1 MIDYLEGKLVHKHSN
16 IAVIDISG
24 IGFKVNISLQ
34 CFDKLPEINSKLKLF
49 TILKPKEDD
58 IQLYGFIDKSERE
71 LFELITS
78 VSGIGQK
85 TGLLILSSVTP
96 NEFVKFIN
104 TENIIALQK
113 MQGIGKKT
121 AERLVFELK
130 DKVKTLSLYDQSSE
144 SSSEI
149 SSNKTHSEAIM
160 ALISLGYSKASAE
173 KAVSQA
179 TKELELSQ
187 QTVENL
193 IKKSLRFAIK

>member
-1 MIDYLEGKLVHKHSN
+1 MIDYLEGKLAYKHSN

-34 CFDKLPEINSKLKLF
+34 CYDKLPEVDSKLKLF
-49 TILKPKEDD
+49 TIVKPKEDD

-78 VSGIGQK
+78 VSGIGPK
-85 TGLLILSSVTP
+85 TGLLILSSVSP
-96 NEFVKFIN
+96 NEFIKFIN
-104 TENIIALQK
+104 LENVIALQK

-130 DKVKTLSLYDQSSE
+130 DKVRTLSLYDESTDTTFALPANKTSSE
-144 SSSEI
+144 
-149 SSNKTHSEAIM
+149 AVM
-160 ALISLGYSKASAE
+160 ALISLGYSKVSAE
-173 KAVSQA
+173 KAVGQA
-179 TKELELSQ
+179 AKELDNSQ
-187 QTVENL
+187 LTVENL

>member
-1 MIDYLEGKLVHKHSN
+1 MIDYLEGKLVYKHSN

-24 IGFKVNISLQ
+24 IGFRVNISLQ
-34 CFDKLPEINSKLKLF
+34 CFDKLPNIDSKIKLF

-78 VSGIGQK
+78 VSGIGPK

-104 TENIIALQK
+104 MENIIALQK

-130 DKVKTLSLYDQSSE
+130 DKVKALSLFDQSSE
-144 SSSEI
+144 TSSEF

-160 ALISLGYSKASAE
+160 ALISLGYSKGSAE

-179 TKELELSQ
+179 AKELDLNQ